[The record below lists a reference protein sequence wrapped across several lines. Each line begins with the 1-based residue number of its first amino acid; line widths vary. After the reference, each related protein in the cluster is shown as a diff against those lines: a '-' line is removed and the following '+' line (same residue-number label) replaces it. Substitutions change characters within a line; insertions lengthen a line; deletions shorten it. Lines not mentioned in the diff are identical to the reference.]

1 MKTRSRARSSS
12 NPFEIFEFSK
22 AEEQV
27 EIASKTMSQKF
38 KIHHS
43 DSSPVNK
50 YKFLQCFAKGAKTKQ
65 KDFNNEILDVDACDD
80 AVNEVISVSDAHTNY
95 LDPWCSFSGSNS
107 YTARTLNHGV
117 TYTGSRHLDSTLS
130 RLLSD
135 NGPVTINSDDDD
147 GIELS
152 SSTSACDLAENEG
165 PLEEQLLEHRFGGC
179 FIDTTV
185 VVSPDYIIYGDMHI
199 NESQLTFSCC
209 YIKVEGSSACGIK
222 VPFSF
227 KWTVGDIINIESQW
241 YGQVETA
248 VVKLHLKS
256 KDMKAAENTNTS
268 SGIAELR
275 FAVFD
280 PNWSERE
287 EAIKSLDVRY
297 RAKWNLVSDIDTR
310 GESACLGNNNIF
322 FEKHY
327 FSTPDD
333 SFEEVVY
340 PKGDPD
346 AVSIS
351 KRDIEL
357 LRPETFI
364 NDTIIDFYIKY
375 LKNKIKPEEKNRFHF
390 FNSFFFRKLADLD
403 RGPSRACKGR
413 AAFQRVHK
421 WTRKVNLFEKDYIF
435 IPVNFSL
442 HWSLI
447 VICFPGD
454 VANIE
459 DEDVKKLSK
468 VPCILHMDSIKGSH
482 RGLKN
487 LIQSYLLEE
496 WKERQNQL
504 LEDVSSKFLNL
515 RFVPLELP
523 QQENSFDCGLFLLHY
538 VELFLDRAPVDFSPF
553 KITKFSNFLN
563 KDWFPPAEVSL
574 KRAHIKKL
582 IYEIVEDNSQKAPP
596 APRSDDKVPSSE
608 LPGMDEKDTG
618 VEILQERFN
627 SPEICHSNYSS
638 SVADQEIEIT
648 PLVATPLRCVQ
659 SSKEQHS
666 IFRDRS
672 NQSFGQMVSLDQSK
686 NVMSPIEE
694 CEETLE
700 QFPYTPTDKAG
711 CQRLAEV
718 TEPFMHAYSAKE
730 ISSLETSSSSV
741 VSLHPDESELGDSF
755 SGTSIGG
762 SLISSEV
769 EVNDSLSQEFLG
781 SNPARENDK
790 PESPSTSNDQF
801 ATYIIEDSEEE
812 DGTAC
817 VVEDSQEEDETLDVN
832 DTEKFTFQ
840 LGKILGSSNQEAS
853 ATENIVVRGNNIR
866 PMSES
871 EEQVAA
877 KRPRLMTP
885 EGGRRRR

>member
-1 MKTRSRARSSS
+1 MLQPSKERPHNSKSMWKPKSFSVVRQS
-12 NPFEIFEFSK
+12 NGLVDYFEVGCEAKEALLHLDGGVAIVKQPFEVEGSILNRPNFE
-22 AEEQV
+22 
-27 EIASKTMSQKF
+27 
-38 KIHHS
+38 
-43 DSSPVNK
+43 
-50 YKFLQCFAKGAKTKQ
+50 
-65 KDFNNEILDVDACDD
+65 
-80 AVNEVISVSDAHTNY
+80 
-95 LDPWCSFSGSNS
+95 
-107 YTARTLNHGV
+107 
-117 TYTGSRHLDSTLS
+117 
-130 RLLSD
+130 
-135 NGPVTINSDDDD
+135 
-147 GIELS
+147 
-152 SSTSACDLAENEG
+152 
-165 PLEEQLLEHRFGGC
+165 
-179 FIDTTV
+179 DTTV

-241 YGQVETA
+241 CGQVETA

-297 RAKWNLVSDIDTR
+297 KAKWNLVSDIDTR
-310 GESACLGNNNIF
+310 SESACLGNNNIF

-435 IPVNFSL
+435 IPVNFSN
-442 HWSLI
+442 HS
-447 VICFPGD
+447 
-454 VANIE
+454 A

-487 LIQSYLLEE
+487 LIQSYLWEE
-496 WKERQNQL
+496 WKERQNRL

-553 KITKFSNFLN
+553 KITKFSNFMKREESRGKGKRKKIGEGHETRL
-563 KDWFPPAEVSL
+563 PSL
-574 KRAHIKKL
+574 KFTR
-582 IYEIVEDNSQKAPP
+582 
-596 APRSDDKVPSSE
+596 
-608 LPGMDEKDTG
+608 
-618 VEILQERFN
+618 
-627 SPEICHSNYSS
+627 
-638 SVADQEIEIT
+638 
-648 PLVATPLRCVQ
+648 
-659 SSKEQHS
+659 
-666 IFRDRS
+666 
-672 NQSFGQMVSLDQSK
+672 
-686 NVMSPIEE
+686 
-694 CEETLE
+694 
-700 QFPYTPTDKAG
+700 
-711 CQRLAEV
+711 
-718 TEPFMHAYSAKE
+718 
-730 ISSLETSSSSV
+730 
-741 VSLHPDESELGDSF
+741 
-755 SGTSIGG
+755 
-762 SLISSEV
+762 
-769 EVNDSLSQEFLG
+769 
-781 SNPARENDK
+781 
-790 PESPSTSNDQF
+790 
-801 ATYIIEDSEEE
+801 EEE
-812 DGTAC
+812 GYC
-817 VVEDSQEEDETLDVN
+817 NTLC
-832 DTEKFTFQ
+832 
-840 LGKILGSSNQEAS
+840 IPIA
-853 ATENIVVRGNNIR
+853 
-866 PMSES
+866 
-871 EEQVAA
+871 
-877 KRPRLMTP
+877 
-885 EGGRRRR
+885 